1 MHACI
6 HSAYMADRTATQL
19 DSVWSLRDAG
29 EGKKFLL
36 NPSTKMMKAPAHSA
50 GDVKVVHAKDSS
62 IFASDC
68 RWRFVDANAKAE
80 TLTPAAGDSESV
92 LPVEEEVLALP
103 RGGLLES
110 AVATWMR
117 YRTANL

>member
-1 MHACI
+1 
-6 HSAYMADRTATQL
+6 MADRTATQL

-36 NPSTKMMKAPAHSA
+36 NPGTKMMKAPAHSA

-68 RWRFVDANAKAE
+68 RWRFVDASAKAE
-80 TLTPAAGDSESV
+80 TLTPAAGASESV
-92 LPVEEEVLALP
+92 EEEEVALP

-117 YRTANL
+117 YLTACI